1 MNWHELN
8 KALPDM
14 SEDEVKYLM
23 QLERRRVEPRV
34 TFLVRLH
41 QLSVLKLREQLFA
54 LPRIAQRT
62 EALV

>member
-23 QLERRRVEPRV
+23 QLERRRVEPRK

-41 QLSVLKLREQLFA
+41 QRYSMLRDLRERDEL
-54 LPRIAQRT
+54 L
-62 EALV
+62 EGLD

>member
-14 SEDEVKYLM
+14 SEEEVKYLM

-41 QLSVLKLREQLFA
+41 QRFCALRDAREREELLAGVQTV
-54 LPRIAQRT
+54 R
-62 EALV
+62 